1 MSRLSPEQTTRS
13 PVLNRASAERS
24 PTPSV
29 QERAKAIL
37 QQPARD
43 RKNHKLSWV
52 TYEGSHSDREKGFGD
67 RGGPAP
73 ASRMANERGL

>member
-37 QQPARD
+37 QQPARGPPIVMRSLD
-43 RKNHKLSWV
+43 ANGGV
-52 TYEGSHSDREKGFGD
+52 TSTATAINTHTGLAQ
-67 RGGPAP
+67 GG
-73 ASRMANERGL
+73 GLRFIL